1 MKKIKKN
8 FVSVLVV
15 GPRKHE
21 VRLVVTAKF
30 TAVTKKLT
38 VLPFELSFVKSKIV
52 KQPMSLNVF

>member
-1 MKKIKKN
+1 M
-8 FVSVLVV
+8 

-30 TAVTKKLT
+30 TGVTKKLI
-38 VLPFELSFVKSKIV
+38 VLPFELSFVESKIV